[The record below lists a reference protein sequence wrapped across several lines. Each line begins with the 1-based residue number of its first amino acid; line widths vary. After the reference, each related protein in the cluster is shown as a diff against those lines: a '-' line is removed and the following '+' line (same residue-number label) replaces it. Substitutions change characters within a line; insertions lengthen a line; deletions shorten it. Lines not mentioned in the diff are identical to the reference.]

1 MPRPSS
7 TLRLGD
13 VAPDFALRD
22 AGSGSLVS
30 LDVLLRHRRGLL
42 LVFHRGMW

>member
-13 VAPDFALRD
+13 PAPGFTLTDAESGDPVALAD
-22 AGSGSLVS
+22 
-30 LDVLLRHRRGLL
+30 LLRGRAGAL
-42 LVFHRGMW
+42 LVFHRGLW

>member
-13 VAPDFALRD
+13 AAPDFKLTD
-22 AGSGSLVS
+22 AVSGARF
-30 LDVLLRHRRGLL
+30 DRAELLRERAGAL
-42 LVFHRGMW
+42 LVFHRGFW